1 MIPLQSAGIY
11 RVMGRP
17 GVAGGLLLLMAAAMV
32 RIGAFGIASILT
44 AAVLIFIRHRDW
56 GNLRGSLA
64 LTPLASV
71 AAAINGGR
79 S

>member
-17 GVAGGLLLLMAAAMV
+17 GVAGGLLLLMAAMV
-32 RIGAFGIASILT
+32 RLGAFGSASILT